1 MCVRL
6 AAAALLLFL
15 PTFASAN
22 HIDFI
27 EDDSVPGN
35 GVTNATFSLS
45 TSGAL
50 VTNTQVGEPA
60 DILGGSRTVTLTR
73 TGGFGGS
80 ISAEKAA
87 GTGFINVLNDTV
99 AAGTLTLSYPGISNS
114 NFSSLWNAI
123 AVDIPY
129 LDQST
134 GIGDGEINLSVT
146 VTSSAGTGTAFAT
159 GTLLAP
165 GRIEEPGTYTFPFND
180 PGFAGVDFADV
191 DGVSVRFET
200 AIIGSD
206 FQIGEITREQ
216 LVPEPATLSLVG
228 VGVMAAGALRRRR
241 AA

>member
-1 MCVRL
+1 MRVRNL
-6 AAAALLLFL
+6 AAALLLLL
-15 PTFASAN
+15 PTVASAN

-27 EDDSVPGN
+27 EDDSNPGN

-50 VTNTQVGEPA
+50 VTNTQVGETA
-60 DILGGSRTVTLTR
+60 DILGGSRTATLTR

-80 ISAEKAA
+80 ISAEKVA
-87 GTGFINVLNDTV
+87 GTGFINVMNDTV
-99 AAGTLTLSYPGISNS
+99 AAGTLVLSYPGIANL
-114 NFSSLWNAI
+114 NFASQWNAL

-134 GIGDGEINLSVT
+134 GVGDGEIDLSIT

-159 GTLLAP
+159 GALLSP
-165 GRIEEPGTYTFPFND
+165 GRIEEPGIYTFPFND
-180 PGFAGVDFADV
+180 PGFAGVDFTDV

-206 FQIGEITREQ
+206 FQIGEITREL

-228 VGVMAAGALRRRR
+228 FGLLAAGAIRRRR